1 MTERLELRLPVEAD
15 RSRFV
20 ELFCDDDFM
29 IYSGGVADTSAAN
42 ARFDQML
49 SNAAEVLYAKQPI
62 IERSTGTILGY
73 SGVAFFDFEGSRE
86 QEFGYRLC
94 PQARGKGYATEAGL
108 VLVEVARA
116 ELARAAAARSSA
128 PRTIY
133 AMIDP
138 RNEPSVRVAA
148 KLGFVFWKQEV
159 VNGYL
164 DNLYRLAPDNL

>member
-1 MTERLELRLPVEAD
+1 MSERLELRLPIEAD
-15 RSRFV
+15 RSRFIG
-20 ELFCDDDFM
+20 LFRDDDFM
-29 IYSGGVADTSAAN
+29 VYSGGVATSDEAN
-42 ARFDQML
+42 ARYDQML
-49 SNAAEVLYAKQPI
+49 ADAAELPYAKQPI
-62 IERSTGTILGY
+62 IERSTGTIVGY
-73 SGVAFFDFEGSRE
+73 SGVAFFEFEGRRA

-94 PQARGKGYATEAGL
+94 CDARGKGYATEAGL

-116 ELARAAAARSSA
+116 ELAQAAAAQSSEPA
-128 PRTIY
+128 TIY

-138 RNEPSVRVAA
+138 RNEPSMRVAS